1 MSGICVLYADGTF
14 NRINI
19 CMKIAVTGAHR
30 TGKST
35 LVEKLNEALP
45 EYSCKAEAYYELE
58 EKGYFFSEIPTLE
71 DYILQL
77 ENSIDQLTTG
87 GDNIIFDRCPID
99 MLAYIKASQEFENF
113 DIQSLYLKVQKVM
126 TEIDFLIFVPIEDP
140 DVIICQESDL
150 PELRQ
155 QVNEILYDWI
165 FDFDVDV
172 LEVSGS
178 LSERRNKVI
187 EYMSKH

>member
-1 MSGICVLYADGTF
+1 VDGTF
-14 NRINI
+14 KQKNI

-30 TGKST
+30 TGKTT

-58 EKGYFFSEIPTLE
+58 EKGCFFSEIPTLE

-77 ENSIDQLTTG
+77 EYSIDQLTTG
-87 GDNIIFDRCPID
+87 GDNVIFDRCPID

-113 DIQSLYLKVQKVM
+113 DIQSMYQRVQNVI
-126 TEIDFLIFVPIEDP
+126 TEIDLLVFVAIENP
-140 DVIICQESDL
+140 DVIRCQESDL

-155 QVNEILYDWI
+155 QVNEILNDWI

-178 LSERRNKVI
+178 LLERRNKVI
-187 EYMSKH
+187 EYILKH